1 MSAKRI
7 LEKYVEQRS
16 TLPAAIDAV
25 FKFAVMQTTK
35 PVVIMRIEV
44 E

>member
-7 LEKYVEQRS
+7 LEKYTEQRS
-16 TLPAAIDAV
+16 TLPAAIDEA
-25 FKFAVMQTTK
+25 FKNVTKNTVKPKVM
-35 PVVIMRIEV
+35 MRIEV